1 MHPTDG
7 RAGGVLAEGRIGHA
21 ASLAADRRAVV
32 SADYTTLDR
41 ASTTDR
47 GDRGWRVWARP
58 GRPALRCSGMAAVFH
73 ADAEPLASRQDYW
86 RHVLEQTLG
95 PADLREDGDL
105 DSGDRLHVG
114 DAGAVRVVELSISS
128 RQAAERGQIHIRG
141 LDPDLYKVAVHA
153 RGRGMIEQ
161 DSRQARLAPGDLTF
175 VDLSRPHRWAYSSAQ
190 VVTVAFPPALLPL
203 RRKELARLTGVRI
216 RGDRGIG
223 ALVSSVARQ
232 LPERLDDC
240 SAADGARLGTAVL
253 DLVAAALAARLD
265 RTQEV
270 PPDSRQRALL
280 LRVLAFID
288 KRLGDPGLSPATIAA
303 AHYISVSYLYRL
315 FETER
320 ATPAAWIRR
329 RRLERCRRDL
339 LDPALWHTPV
349 STIAA
354 RWGFASPAHFSR
366 AFRAAH
372 GLPPTEYRTLFT
384 ESKSSPSGEGRQP

>member
-1 MHPTDG
+1 M
-7 RAGGVLAEGRIGHA
+7 
-21 ASLAADRRAVV
+21 AV
-32 SADYTTLDR
+32 A
-41 ASTTDR
+41 
-47 GDRGWRVWARP
+47 
-58 GRPALRCSGMAAVFH
+58 FH
-73 ADAEPLASRQDYW
+73 ADAEPLASRPDYW

-95 PADLREDGDL
+95 PADLLEEGDL
-105 DSGDRLHVG
+105 DSADRLHVG

-128 RQAAERGQIHIRG
+128 RQAAERGQIHIGR
-141 LDPDLYKVAVHA
+141 LDPDLYKVAVQA

-175 VDLSRPHRWAYSSAQ
+175 VDLSRPHRWAYWSAQ
-190 VVTVAFPPALLPL
+190 FVAVAFPPALLPL
-203 RRKELARLTGVRI
+203 RRNELARLTGVRI

-223 ALVSSVARQ
+223 ALASSLARQ

-253 DLVAAALAARLD
+253 DLVAAALAALRD

-280 LRVLAFID
+280 LRLLAFID
-288 KRLGDPGLSPATIAA
+288 ERLGDPGLSPATIAA

-315 FETER
+315 FETEQT
-320 ATPAAWIRR
+320 TPAAWMRR

-372 GLPPTEYRTLFT
+372 GLPPTEYRTLLT
-384 ESKSSPSGEGRQP
+384 ESKSSASGEGRQR